1 MTQGERERVT
11 AYRDLIALFMTGDL
25 VAKDFQSRFLN
36 LFKNDP
42 NISGGETYSILES
55 IFEEVES
62 FEDDPSI
69 RSKYYTNEDQLR
81 NALGNLLPKLEALL
95 SHSPANS

>member
-1 MTQGERERVT
+1 MTQGERERIT
-11 AYRDLIALFMTGDL
+11 AYRDLIALFMTGNL
-25 VAKDFQSRFLN
+25 IAKDFQSRFLN

-42 NISGGETYSILES
+42 GISGGETYRILES

-81 NALGNLLPKLEALL
+81 SALGILLPQLDALL
-95 SHSPANS
+95 FDSLN